1 MVGAFP
7 AEPLKGP
14 IAMHAAQK
22 VVPRRVPVVAGPTQS
37 FFMREAKALGV
48 SQSPCIPHPRDS
60 LASRSS
66 CYRPGTG
73 FNLTRRYLIQH
84 EVFFMSDMG
93 CGAGGVVKPGM
104 QRLLRFMLPCPDPE
118 TCTVRGLHP
127 NSSPVSQY
135 TCHGN
140 AGVVGKMNLK
150 MTKVLGP

>member
-1 MVGAFP
+1 MQRTQSKPFRFTTRYKLANNPVSSHFIIYLQESEGEMTTPRNSMVGAFP

-22 VVPRRVPVVAGPTQS
+22 GVPRRVPVVVGPTQS

-73 FNLTRRYLIQH
+73 FNLT
-84 EVFFMSDMG
+84 
-93 CGAGGVVKPGM
+93 
-104 QRLLRFMLPCPDPE
+104 
-118 TCTVRGLHP
+118 
-127 NSSPVSQY
+127 
-135 TCHGN
+135 
-140 AGVVGKMNLK
+140 
-150 MTKVLGP
+150 

>member
-1 MVGAFP
+1 MTTPRNSMVGAFP

-22 VVPRRVPVVAGPTQS
+22 VVPRRVPVVVGPTQS

-60 LASRSS
+60 LASGSS

-73 FNLTRRYLIQH
+73 FNMTRRYLIQH

-93 CGAGGVVKPGM
+93 CGAGGWSNQGCRDYCGLCSPAPILRLAQLGASIPIHHQYPSIPAMEMPGWW
-104 QRLLRFMLPCPDPE
+104 
-118 TCTVRGLHP
+118 
-127 NSSPVSQY
+127 
-135 TCHGN
+135 
-140 AGVVGKMNLK
+140 GK
-150 MTKVLGP
+150 